1 MNVQLS
7 KMQMFDLSWM
17 VPAGRKTRRR
27 RRVEMLMQILVVIPP
42 NLLERRVQLMVKE
55 MWCG

>member
-27 RRVEMLMQILVVIPP
+27 RRVEMQMQSLVVNPLD
-42 NLLERRVQLMVKE
+42 LLVRTVQLTVKE

>member
-1 MNVQLS
+1 MNVQSS
-7 KMQMFDLSWM
+7 KMQTLDLSLM

-27 RRVEMLMQILVVIPP
+27 RMVEMQMQILVVIPRD
-42 NLLERRVQLMVKE
+42 LLERRVQLTVKE